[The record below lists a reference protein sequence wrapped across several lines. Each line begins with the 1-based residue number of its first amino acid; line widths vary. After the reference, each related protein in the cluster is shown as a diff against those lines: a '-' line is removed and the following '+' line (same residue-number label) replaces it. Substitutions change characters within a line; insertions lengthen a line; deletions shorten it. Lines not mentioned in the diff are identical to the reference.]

1 MPIPDRLRRAI
12 LADLQEH
19 PQHTEDLLRIV
30 ADFQTQYQED
40 LRRKRKA
47 ESASTLT
54 MLASFCDLSQIPD
67 AAWLFDFVQLQYP
80 SDLEHRTVADDR
92 VRDRYLELVRRDLEG
107 HQRWLASVRS
117 GADCNYFVM
126 HVKPKL

>member
-1 MPIPDRLRRAI
+1 MSIPDRLRRAI

-47 ESASTLT
+47 EAASTLT
-54 MLASFCDLSQIPD
+54 VLASFCDLSQIPD

-80 SDLEHRTVADDR
+80 SGLEHRTVTDDR
-92 VRDRYLELVRRDLEG
+92 MRDRYLELVRKDPEG
-107 HQRWLASVRS
+107 HERWLSSARS
-117 GADCNYFVM
+117 QSDRDYFKT
-126 HVKPKL
+126 HVKSKL